1 METIKGPAKSQ
12 RLKIGGPLG
21 VLLVIETPSL
31 LMRMADVV
39 RGIEGLQLV
48 GSFAGVAQAVDWLVW
63 DRAGWHLAFVDLA
76 LGASGDELVQRL
88 MALPRPGTV
97 VAVGDHLW
105 REVREKC
112 RAMGIYDLLEK
123 GDVIAFR
130 SYLEARVQ

>member
-1 METIKGPAKSQ
+1 METIKGQAKSQ
-12 RLKIGGPLG
+12 RVKVGGPLG

-31 LMRMADVV
+31 LLRMADVV
-39 RGIEGLQLV
+39 RSVEGLRL
-48 GSFAGVAQAVDWLVW
+48 AGNFSSVAQAVDWLVW

-76 LGASGDELVQRL
+76 FGESGEELVQRL
-88 MALPRPGTV
+88 LSQPRPGTV
-97 VAVGDHLW
+97 VAIGDHLW

-130 SYLEARVQ
+130 GFLETRVH

>member
-1 METIKGPAKSQ
+1 MDTIKGPAKSQ
-12 RLKIGGPLG
+12 RLKVGGPLG

-39 RGIEGLQLV
+39 RGIEGLKLV
-48 GSFAGVAQAVDWLVW
+48 GTFSSVAQAVDWLVW

-76 LGASGDELVQRL
+76 LGDGGDELVQRL
-88 MALPRPGTV
+88 MAQQRPGTV

-130 SYLEARVQ
+130 GYLESRVQ